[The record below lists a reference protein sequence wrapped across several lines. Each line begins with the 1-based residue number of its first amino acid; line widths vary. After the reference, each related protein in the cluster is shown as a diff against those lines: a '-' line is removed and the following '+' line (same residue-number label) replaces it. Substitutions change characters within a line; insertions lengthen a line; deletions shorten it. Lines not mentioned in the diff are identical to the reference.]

1 MPVEGDTDI
10 QTARARARL
19 DRLAWL
25 LDNSIRLPGGFR
37 LGLDGIVGL
46 LPGIGDLATAA
57 VSFYIIARAALM
69 RVPAS
74 LLARMVLNVLF
85 ELVVGVVPLLGDL
98 FDIAFR
104 ANVRNVSVLESHL
117 DDPAGTRTQS
127 RWIIAATLLSI
138 AGLFVVAIAITV
150 ILLGFLW
157 ARVTA

>member
-1 MPVEGDTDI
+1 MSAENDTDT
-10 QTARARARL
+10 QTERARARL
-19 DRLAWL
+19 NRLAWL

-46 LPGIGDLATAA
+46 LPGVGDVATAII
-57 VSFYIIARAALM
+57 SFYIIARAALM

-74 LLARMVLNVLF
+74 ILGRMGLNVLV
-85 ELVVGVVPLLGDL
+85 ELVVGVVPLFGDI

-104 ANVRNVSVLESHL
+104 ANVRNVALLEAHL

-150 ILLGFLW
+150 SLLGFLW
-157 ARVTA
+157 ARITA